1 MEKGHPKKNTISPV
15 QPAKHG
21 VHDRPDSSSS
31 QKPVS
36 DLIPADVEDPLTDR
50 FDPEVMPWESEE
62 ERTLRDESE
71 DPDAPR
77 SL

>member
-1 MEKGHPKKNTISPV
+1 MEMGLPKKNATTPI

-21 VHDRPDSSSS
+21 VHDRPGSFST
-31 QKPVS
+31 QEPVS
-36 DLIPADVEDPLTDR
+36 DQVPADAEDPLIDPA
-50 FDPEVMPWESEE
+50 DPEVMPWESDE
-62 ERTLRDESE
+62 ERMLRDESE